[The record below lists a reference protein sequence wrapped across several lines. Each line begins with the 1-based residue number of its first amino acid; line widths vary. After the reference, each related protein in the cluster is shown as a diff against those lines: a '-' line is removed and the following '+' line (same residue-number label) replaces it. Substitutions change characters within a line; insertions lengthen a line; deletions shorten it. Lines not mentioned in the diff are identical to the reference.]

1 MGIPVANLSKMA
13 PPAFNDFGADADS
26 LFNDN
31 HNQGSKSYSH
41 ASKMACGAGYK
52 FNLSNENGSKD
63 VNWSISTDVHNMN
76 VTFDQTNTISKK
88 LNFNV
93 KQVPG
98 LAAEYNC
105 SFNTQSGLDLGDIN
119 FNYSNDKAN
128 VNIKSAISASP
139 KINFDASVDTN
150 FQNHV
155 VGIAGSFDV
164 ASGAAG
170 PVALGINR
178 AVGNTQCSWKAD
190 DIANPCVGTAS
201 LFVKLPENKD
211 FCCYGVQI
219 TTGAEAKMSLAAA
232 TTCCKNTM
240 KYKLDH
246 DGSFHVAKLSKLSAN
261 MSLNLNSSLNL
272 KNLSSG
278 NHKFGAGLSWE

>member
-1 MGIPVANLSKMA
+1 MA
-13 PPAFNDFGADADS
+13 PPAFNDFGADCDN
-26 LFNDN
+26 LFNEH
-31 HNQGSKSYSH
+31 HNQGNVSYSH
-41 ASKMACGAGYK
+41 KGKMGCGADYSLGL
-52 FNLSNENGSKD
+52 NNESGSKD
-63 VNWSISTDVHNMN
+63 VTWDFTANCHNMEIKY
-76 VTFDQTNTISKK
+76 DHANTISKK
-88 LNFNV
+88 LAFDV

-128 VNIKSAISASP
+128 VNVKSALSASP
-139 KINFDASVDTN
+139 KINFDASINTN

-155 VGIAGSFDV
+155 VGVAGSFDV

-246 DGSFHVAKLSKLSAN
+246 DGSFHVAKLSKLSSN

>member
-1 MGIPVANLSKMA
+1 MG
-13 PPAFNDFGADADS
+13 
-26 LFNDN
+26 
-31 HNQGSKSYSH
+31 
-41 ASKMACGAGYK
+41 
-52 FNLSNENGSKD
+52 
-63 VNWSISTDVHNMN
+63 
-76 VTFDQTNTISKK
+76 
-88 LNFNV
+88 
-93 KQVPG
+93 
-98 LAAEYNC
+98 
-105 SFNTQSGLDLGDIN
+105 
-119 FNYSNDKAN
+119 N

-164 ASGAAG
+164 ASGAG
-170 PVALGINR
+170 VPVALGINK
-178 AVGNTQCSWKAD
+178 AIGHGQCSWIAD
-190 DIANPCVGTAS
+190 DITNPCVGTGS

-261 MSLNLNSSLNL
+261 MSSTLNL

>member
-1 MGIPVANLSKMA
+1 VLKEQLYSAAKPATCLTSK
-13 PPAFNDFGADADS
+13 FNFLEIVLAWSYLISMLWQLAVRSQVTSLEPDS
-26 LFNDN
+26 L
-31 HNQGSKSYSH
+31 
-41 ASKMACGAGYK
+41 
-52 FNLSNENGSKD
+52 
-63 VNWSISTDVHNMN
+63 
-76 VTFDQTNTISKK
+76 
-88 LNFNV
+88 
-93 KQVPG
+93 
-98 LAAEYNC
+98 
-105 SFNTQSGLDLGDIN
+105 FNTQSGLDLGDIN

-128 VNIKSAISASP
+128 VNIKSSLTAAP

-164 ASGAAG
+164 ASGASG
-170 PVALGINR
+170 PVALGKFKLI
-178 AVGNTQCSWKAD
+178 GNTQCSWKAD
-190 DIANPCVGTAS
+190 DITNPCVGTGS

-246 DGSFHVAKLSKLSAN
+246 DGSFHIAKLSKLSAN